1 MEEQQRRQEAGN
13 AYFKEGKYE
22 AAVQCYS
29 QGMEADG
36 LNVLLPA
43 NRAMAFLKLEK
54 YKEAEEDCT
63 KAIHLDSTY
72 SKAFARRGTAR
83 VALGKVEEAREGV
96 SSENY
101 NCILCLGFNEPET
114 HESGG
119 TVVVYSVFYK

>member
-1 MEEQQRRQEAGN
+1 MTEVSDVFF
-13 AYFKEGKYE
+13 Y
-22 AAVQCYS
+22 
-29 QGMEADG
+29 ADH
-36 LNVLLPA
+36 LCLCS
-43 NRAMAFLKLEK
+43 R